1 MAKAK
6 QDQDQ
11 DQQPK
16 HETPEPTPGP
26 LLTVHRARQAAM
38 LGISHAWRRAG
49 AKEIPSDN
57 APGMLRKVGLNFI
70 LDEIRA
76 AVEAANP

>member
-1 MAKAK
+1 MSKDRK
-6 QDQDQ
+6 QPEQDR
-11 DQQPK
+11 QP
-16 HETPEPTPGP
+16 EQVPEPM
-26 LLTVHRARQAAM
+26 LTIHRARQAAM